1 MATLRKTFITSLAI
15 FVIVYI
21 LRGFD
26 VLSFLPGGII
36 LLLLLITLSSGLAW
50 GIKRTLRY

>member
-15 FVIVYI
+15 FVIFYI
-21 LRGFD
+21 LRGFG
-26 VLSFLPGGII
+26 VLSFLPGGIV

>member
-15 FVIVYI
+15 FVIFYI